1 MSLTFERVRLM
12 KLGTTE
18 TKDYFHVFDR
28 DNPRVLLARTDSLV
42 KAQQMIAG
50 KLPLKNDVE

>member
-1 MSLTFERVRLM
+1 MSLTFERVRLV

-28 DNPRVLLARTDSLV
+28 DTPRILLARTDSLV
-42 KAQQMIAG
+42 KAMQMSDG
-50 KLPLKNDVE
+50 KLPLKSAR